1 MSPPTSN
8 ASTEPRS
15 MSYTPIPCEF
25 HDRLL
30 HFATRREPVTIT
42 YRPIEGIQEG
52 HPSEGVANQ
61 YNQSIPSEGA
71 AEQSTE
77 GIIQDV
83 FTKSGAEYL
92 LLNRGLQLRLDQ
104 IIRVQD
110 FWLQN
115 APTC

>member
-1 MSPPTSN
+1 
-8 ASTEPRS
+8 

-52 HPSEGVANQ
+52 HPSEG
-61 YNQSIPSEGA
+61 A

-83 FTKSGAEYL
+83 FTNSGAEYL
-92 LLNRGLQLRLDQ
+92 LLNHGLQLRLDQ